1 MFFCAGGGRGG
12 GGASIITFSFFV
24 CLFVC
29 SCLGILF
36 YRLTGRKPFAGHD
49 YKEILKAN
57 RDCKVDYEKEDVK
70 RLNETSKTQSLI
82 KF

>member
-1 MFFCAGGGRGG
+1 MLA
-12 GGASIITFSFFV
+12 
-24 CLFVC
+24 
-29 SCLGILF
+29 

-57 RDCKVDYEKEDVK
+57 RDCKVDYEKEDIK